1 MRIESLEVRTLDG
14 LNGPLEAGGFVA
26 GVNVVVGPNA
36 SGKSSLVRAVRAVL
50 YPDDGDLV
58 DVRLSLVTDDG
69 TRLLAHRLG
78 RDIRWLRAGQET
90 ARPPLPAEEV
100 VGAYVLEL
108 EDLVADGGKA
118 RRRGAVPVDEH
129 IAGRL
134 QLELTGGVDMPAL
147 WRPLRASL
155 KGGRKAK
162 AELARAERALAGLR
176 RERLR
181 LAEQEQRL
189 GQDEAARAALARTAA
204 RGASVSTA
212 RALADALD
220 DMAAADERLRELP
233 PELAELRPSDP
244 EDVAKVAAE
253 LSDALAEVEEKGRRL
268 RDAERVARDDRLP
281 STLTLAEA
289 KERSALAE
297 ELRRWEEDAA
307 SLAAEVDGAKAAL
320 DQAWRA
326 MGGVPG
332 HAGAAGIDRATIDGA
347 AAAAFELQA
356 ADLEEDHLARR
367 LREVEA
373 AGEDESP
380 EAEDVDALRRA
391 AHELARWLELPPPV
405 GRLPGWG
412 WALSLGLAAGAV
424 AAAFLLPRPWPE
436 ASAALMLAWL
446 LAAFAVSRRP
456 RAPARDA
463 AEPAL
468 RRALGAAGLELPPAA
483 THEAAAELLAVVV
496 DSVSRE
502 ERRREEREER
512 AARFAQLQD
521 DLAAARRRRQ
531 AAVQR
536 LAALRDEHGFGAR
549 GDAGFV
555 QWLALAREHALL
567 LVRLSDL
574 EGRLERR
581 TARCARARRDL
592 LAYLS
597 GAGEVVP
604 EDVVAAVLVERCR
617 RLCDAV
623 ADRDAAAERARTL
636 AQEIARARAE
646 AAGAA
651 RRLEAI
657 AARLGYR
664 PEGRAPAAAAPDD
677 PPAAWP
683 PEEVEGLRRH
693 VARLARLLPRYE
705 EAQRQRAEAAAT
717 ANHCRRSLEHD
728 AELLA
733 AAEARDRAAIASVAE
748 EAEAADVE
756 AKKLGERIGALKEQ
770 VRKAGEERAL
780 ERAAAD
786 ARRARDA
793 LEAHRETRMEQA
805 AAAFL
810 LGHVEDEHEAVTKPA
825 ALERAREWFAR
836 VTHGDFELTFEPSEG
851 GGWRFG
857 AVDRRD
863 GAGGRRLRLEELS
876 TGTKAQLLVSARLA
890 FALTL
895 EDAADGEPGETLPFV
910 LDEALTTSDPRR
922 FAELAGAVLDVV
934 EASGRQFVYLSAR
947 PEDAELWRRAAE
959 SRPGAPLAVIRLAGS
974 AAAAERAVV

>member
-1 MRIESLEVRTLDG
+1 
-14 LNGPLEAGGFVA
+14 
-26 GVNVVVGPNA
+26 
-36 SGKSSLVRAVRAVL
+36 
-50 YPDDGDLV
+50 
-58 DVRLSLVTDDG
+58 
-69 TRLLAHRLG
+69 
-78 RDIRWLRAGQET
+78 
-90 ARPPLPAEEV
+90 
-100 VGAYVLEL
+100 
-108 EDLVADGGKA
+108 
-118 RRRGAVPVDEH
+118 
-129 IAGRL
+129 
-134 QLELTGGVDMPAL
+134 GGVDMPAL

-347 AAAAFELQA
+347 AAAVFELQA
-356 ADLEEDHLARR
+356 ADLEEDQLARR

-657 AARLGYR
+657 ARRGGLRPPRRLRTPRR
-664 PEGRAPAAAAPDD
+664 PGRRRRWRACGGTSRASPGCCRGTRRHNGSGPRRPRPRTTAAAAWSTTPSYW
-677 PPAAWP
+677 PRPRPATAP
-683 PEEVEGLRRH
+683 RSRASPRRLRRPTS
-693 VARLARLLPRYE
+693 R
-705 EAQRQRAEAAAT
+705 
-717 ANHCRRSLEHD
+717 RRSW
-728 AELLA
+728 ANA
-733 AAEARDRAAIASVAE
+733 SAPSRSRSGRRARSGRWS
-748 EAEAADVE
+748 
-756 AKKLGERIGALKEQ
+756 ERRRTRGAPATPW
-770 VRKAGEERAL
+770 RRT
-780 ERAAAD
+780 
-786 ARRARDA
+786 ARRA
-793 LEAHRETRMEQA
+793 
-805 AAAFL
+805 
-810 LGHVEDEHEAVTKPA
+810 
-825 ALERAREWFAR
+825 W
-836 VTHGDFELTFEPSEG
+836 
-851 GGWRFG
+851 
-857 AVDRRD
+857 
-863 GAGGRRLRLEELS
+863 
-876 TGTKAQLLVSARLA
+876 
-890 FALTL
+890 
-895 EDAADGEPGETLPFV
+895 
-910 LDEALTTSDPRR
+910 
-922 FAELAGAVLDVV
+922 
-934 EASGRQFVYLSAR
+934 
-947 PEDAELWRRAAE
+947 
-959 SRPGAPLAVIRLAGS
+959 SRPRPRSSSATWRTSTRPSPNRPRWSAPGS
-974 AAAAERAVV
+974 GSRA